1 MSSRT
6 WCAPGTAER
15 RERSNHK
22 DARNEPG
29 NWPMI
34 KPIRAT
40 GLERL
45 ELQRL
50 RDRVGR
56 LYAALQE
63 ANEAEDPLASGTW
76 APPVDVCETEKMIS
90 VRVELPGVNA
100 DQIIIGLSN
109 SKLRIWGEKKRRP
122 NRRRIISYLCS
133 ERSFGKFA
141 RIVPLRWT
149 VCIRTATAE
158 LDNGVLHIHL
168 PKIEDRRGE
177 EVLVAVKDASS

>member
-1 MSSRT
+1 
-6 WCAPGTAER
+6 
-15 RERSNHK
+15 
-22 DARNEPG
+22 
-29 NWPMI
+29 MI

-63 ANEAEDPLASGTW
+63 ATEAENPLVSGTW
-76 APPVDVCETEKMIS
+76 APPVDLCETEESIS
-90 VRVELPGVNA
+90 IRVELPGVTA
-100 DQIIIGLSN
+100 EQIKIGLSN
-109 SKLRIWGEKKRRP
+109 TKLRIWGEKKRQP
-122 NRRRIISYLCS
+122 GRRRIISYLCS
-133 ERSFGKFA
+133 ERSFGKFG

-149 VCIRTATAE
+149 VCIRDATAE
-158 LDNGVLHIHL
+158 LKDGMLHIRL

-177 EVLVAVKDASS
+177 EVVIGVKEARPT